1 MSIDLTL
8 NPLTNSSVISI
19 VLLSPSSEF
28 FISEFYTLWFKI
40 SIVSISLLLISSF
53 LTTVLL
59 PSGI

>member
-8 NPLTNSSVISI
+8 NPLTKSSVISL
-19 VLLSPSSEF
+19 VLLSPSREF